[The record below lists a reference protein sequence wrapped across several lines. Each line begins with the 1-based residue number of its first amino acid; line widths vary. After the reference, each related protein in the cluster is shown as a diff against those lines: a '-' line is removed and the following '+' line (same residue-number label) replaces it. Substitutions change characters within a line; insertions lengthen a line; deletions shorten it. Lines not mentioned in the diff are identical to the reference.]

1 MGEGNFI
8 LTSPTED
15 VYSGLSIYE
24 HTCLFKVKV
33 LSIIKKVV
41 NPNS

>member
-8 LTSPTED
+8 LSPTED
-15 VYSGLSIYE
+15 VYSELSIYK

-33 LSIIKKVV
+33 LSIIKKIV
-41 NPNS
+41 NPIS